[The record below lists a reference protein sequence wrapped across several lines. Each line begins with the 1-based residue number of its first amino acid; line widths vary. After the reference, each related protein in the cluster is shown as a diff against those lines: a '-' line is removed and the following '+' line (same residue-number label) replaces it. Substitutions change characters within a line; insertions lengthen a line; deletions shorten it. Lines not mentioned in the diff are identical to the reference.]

1 MQEEKE
7 ITIQNVIN
15 KRKEHTRKVDSKR
28 IMKAYQYAKNNNGDK
43 CRRSGE
49 PYIIHPLTMA
59 CNALSIGI
67 KEDNIIATILL
78 HDVCED
84 CGISLEELPVN
95 DIVRR
100 GVELMTFRVMEGE
113 TKEIARNRYYNE
125 LLENR
130 EASITKLI
138 DRCHNVSCMAG
149 AFSKE
154 KLKAYIEE
162 TRQYILP
169 LLRKVK
175 QKYPEEANALFV
187 LKYHIVSVVDSID
200 ATIQIYE
207 KN

>member
-1 MQEEKE
+1 MERTVFYPDKMYTYIRGYASGAEMTQTLKALSFAREKHE
-7 ITIQNVIN
+7 GQM
-15 KRKEHTRKVDSKR
+15 RK
-28 IMKAYQYAKNNNGDK
+28 G
-43 CRRSGE
+43 GE

>member
-1 MQEEKE
+1 M
-7 ITIQNVIN
+7 
-15 KRKEHTRKVDSKR
+15 RK
-28 IMKAYQYAKNNNGDK
+28 G
-43 CRRSGE
+43 GE